1 MTWYYADGSRQVGPL
16 TDAEFDNLV
25 QSGVIR
31 GDMLVWREGLPQ
43 WQPCSQVRG
52 SQPTTT
58 PATGGLVC
66 RECGKIFPPDEVVQ
80 FGAVWVCGGCKPVFL
95 QKLKEG
101 ATVDTVLNYA
111 GFWIRFG
118 AQFIDGI
125 ILGVVNFV
133 ISLLGMG
140 VIFGSVMASGHKA
153 DGAASAVAMILAQ
166 LVIFAIQITIQMS
179 YETFFIGK
187 FGATPGK
194 MACKLKVVQPDGSPI
209 TYGRAFGRFWGKQL
223 STLTLCIGYMMAGF
237 DKEEHRA
244 LHDRICNTRVI
255 KQ

>member
-1 MTWYYADGSRQVGPL
+1 MTWYYADGTRQVGPL

-25 QSGVIR
+25 QSGTIR
-31 GDMLVWREGLPQ
+31 PDTLVWREGLPQ
-43 WQPCSQVRG
+43 WQPCSQVR
-52 SQPTTT
+52 ST
-58 PATGGLVC
+58 PPASGAAAGGLVC
-66 RECGKIFPPDEVVQ
+66 RECGKIFPADEVVQ
-80 FGAVWVCGGCKPVFL
+80 FGSVWICGGCKPVFL

-101 ATVDTVLNYA
+101 ATVDKIMNYA

-125 ILGVVNFV
+125 ILGVVNFIV
-133 ISLLGMG
+133 SLLVMG
-140 VIFGSVMASGHKA
+140 AMVG
-153 DGAASAVAMILAQ
+153 GAVVAGNRSNSSATAVALVLAQ
-166 LVIFAIQITIQMS
+166 LVVFAIQIAIQMS

-194 MACKLKVVQPDGSPI
+194 MVCKLKVVQPDGSPL

-237 DKEEHRA
+237 DKEQHRA

-255 KQ
+255 KL